1 MMLIVVHYLSQMRRN
16 KQLPITSH
24 DKSMRLSL
32 TCSLG
37 FLAIALSSCGES
49 GYITP
54 PTHNLGATLNT
65 TAAETEPHFS
75 HDGRYLVFTSD
86 RDSQRNILIYDV
98 PNRSLLDLPGL
109 NQPQTMQSQGDI
121 SADGRYIVY
130 VSEQLGKPDIFVYDR
145 MERTS
150 ENITKDIVAE
160 VRNPTISGNG
170 RYITFE
176 SNRSGQWD
184 IEIFDRGL
192 STQLSLPLEQE

>member
-1 MMLIVVHYLSQMRRN
+1 
-16 KQLPITSH
+16 
-24 DKSMRLSL
+24 MRLKSTFVIGL
-32 TCSLG
+32 LSIT
-37 FLAIALSSCGES
+37 LSSCSQS
-49 GYITP
+49 GYLTP

-86 RDSQRNILIYDV
+86 RDSQRNILVYDV
-98 PNRSLLDLPGL
+98 PNRRLLDIPGL
-109 NQPQTMQSQGDI
+109 NQSQTMQSQGDI

-145 MERTS
+145 LERNS
-150 ENITKDIVAE
+150 ENITKNLLAE
-160 VRNPTISGNG
+160 VSNPSISGNG
-170 RYITFE
+170 RFVTFE

-192 STQLSLPLEQE
+192 GTQLSLPLRDTQ

>member
-1 MMLIVVHYLSQMRRN
+1 
-16 KQLPITSH
+16 
-24 DKSMRLSL
+24 MRLSL
-32 TCSLG
+32 TYAIGC
-37 FLAIALSSCGES
+37 FAIALTSCGNS

-65 TAAETEPHFS
+65 TAAESDPHFS

-86 RDSQRNILIYDV
+86 RNSQRNILVYDV
-98 PNRSLLDLPGL
+98 TNRRLLDLPGL
-109 NQPQTMQSQGDI
+109 NQSQTMQSQGDI

-130 VSEQLGKPDIFVYDR
+130 VSEQLGRTDIFIYDR
-145 MERTS
+145 LERSS
-150 ENITKDIVAE
+150 ENITKNLLAE

-184 IEIFDRGL
+184 LEIFDRGL
-192 STQLSLPLEQE
+192 GTQLSLPLDKE